1 MPTDRKILVTGLTGQ
16 IGHPVARILAQ
27 DNEVWGAAR
36 FSAEGSR
43 ERAES
48 IGVIPVTV
56 DLETGDYDGLPDDF
70 THVAH
75 FAAWMGPRPD
85 HDRALRANAE
95 ATGLLMQHCRSA
107 EAFLIASTNSVYRPN
122 ADPCHRYTESDPL
135 GDPTSP
141 FSPTYS
147 MSKNAQEAVARTM
160 ARALGLRTTIA
171 RINASYGPNGGLP
184 AYHGDW
190 VAAGQPV
197 HLRAP
202 GPNAYSPIHEDDL
215 GAQVAPL
222 LDAAATPATIVN
234 WCGDEVV
241 TAEEWCA
248 LFGECLGVEPEL
260 VYDEVPGSQPGSA
273 ADPTRRLELTGPC
286 TVPWHDG
293 MTAMLE
299 ARSTGA

>member
-1 MPTDRKILVTGLTGQ
+1 MPSDRRILVTGLTGQ

-48 IGVIPVTV
+48 IGVTTVAV

-70 THVAH
+70 THVVH

-107 EAFLIASTNSVYRPN
+107 EAFLVASTNSVYRPN
-122 ADPCHRYTESDPL
+122 DDPMYQYVEGDPL
-135 GDPTSP
+135 GDPASP

-197 HLRAP
+197 PLRAP

-222 LDAAATPATIVN
+222 LDAASTPATIVN

-260 VYDEVPGSQPGSA
+260 VYGDVPGSQPGSA
-273 ADPTRRLELTGPC
+273 ADPTRRIELTGPC
-286 TVPWHDG
+286 TVPWREG
-293 MTAMLE
+293 MAAMIE
-299 ARSTGA
+299 ERCTGS